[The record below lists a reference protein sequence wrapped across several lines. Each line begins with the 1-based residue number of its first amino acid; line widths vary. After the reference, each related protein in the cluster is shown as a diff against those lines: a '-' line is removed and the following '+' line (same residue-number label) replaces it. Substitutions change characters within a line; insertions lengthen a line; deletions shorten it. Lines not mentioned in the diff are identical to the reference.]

1 MGRQPRPCGPQR
13 TAATACYSTCM
24 QFPIRAACAML
35 LVCWCGLAQAR
46 APAKAATTPPPA
58 AAQREFAA
66 EVERDGG
73 PPAATVLATLAGAK
87 RQQSILDAI
96 SKPAE
101 ATRTWA
107 QYRPIFLGQQRIDAG
122 VTFYREHRELLDR
135 IGAEQGVAPEILVAI
150 MGVETGY
157 GKITGKYR
165 VLDALATLAFH
176 YPPRARFF
184 RGELKQL
191 FLLGDAHLAYPL
203 DELRGSYAGAM
214 GWGQFMPTSIAQW
227 ARDEDGDGRID
238 LWNSLPDISASIA
251 NYFVAHGW
259 QAGAPVAI
267 RAQPAAT
274 ATPPPEPGLDPVYT
288 VQQLEAWGYAPTEHV
303 DAATP
308 ATLLT
313 LEGERG
319 VEYWLI
325 FGNFRAIT
333 RYNKSPMY
341 ALAVYQLAQAIA
353 AGAAVP

>member
-1 MGRQPRPCGPQR
+1 
-13 TAATACYSTCM
+13 
-24 QFPIRAACAML
+24 ML

-46 APAKAATTPPPA
+46 APAKAATTPPPD

-184 RGELKQL
+184 RGE
-191 FLLGDAHLAYPL
+191 
-203 DELRGSYAGAM
+203 
-214 GWGQFMPTSIAQW
+214 
-227 ARDEDGDGRID
+227 
-238 LWNSLPDISASIA
+238 
-251 NYFVAHGW
+251 
-259 QAGAPVAI
+259 
-267 RAQPAAT
+267 
-274 ATPPPEPGLDPVYT
+274 
-288 VQQLEAWGYAPTEHV
+288 
-303 DAATP
+303 
-308 ATLLT
+308 
-313 LEGERG
+313 
-319 VEYWLI
+319 
-325 FGNFRAIT
+325 
-333 RYNKSPMY
+333 
-341 ALAVYQLAQAIA
+341 
-353 AGAAVP
+353 